1 MSSLKFL
8 VLLLVSLGVVTGL
21 AAAGAVA
28 YGREAL
34 WEDLF
39 GPPDVGPYSFDKPTR
54 TGKPNDAL
62 ACPPGACPD
71 VGTVMETH
79 LFAVDAPVLYAAVR
93 EEMMDAFRVRMV
105 EEDPRRGHLRAVVFT
120 PLLRLPDTLT
130 AEVRSAAPGR
140 SSLYLYSRS
149 KIGHA
154 DLGTNEER
162 LKTLLRHLRWT
173 LPRVAPDGSMVP
185 ARKDVQKNAPAAI
198 PQTDAAPQASTP
210 AAPQADMPAAA
221 APSTEAAPPK
231 T

>member
-8 VLLLVSLGVVTGL
+8 VLLLVSVAFVAGL

-39 GPPDVGPYSFDKPTR
+39 GPPDLGAYSFDKPTR

-62 ACPPGACPD
+62 ACPAGACLD

-93 EEMMDAFRVRMV
+93 EEMADAFRIRMV
-105 EEDPRRGHLRAVVFT
+105 EEDPQRGHMRAVVFT
-120 PLLRLPDTLT
+120 PLVRLPDTLT
-130 AEVRSAAPGR
+130 AEVRSAGPGR

-149 KIGHA
+149 KIGYA
-154 DLGTNEER
+154 DLGTNEAR

-185 ARKDVQKNAPAAI
+185 ARKDVQPEPPVAAPGL
-198 PQTDAAPQASTP
+198 DAPQAET
-210 AAPQADMPAAA
+210 PAAA
-221 APSTEAAPPK
+221 APLPDPSAPK

>member
-8 VLLLVSLGVVTGL
+8 VLLLVSVALVTGL

-39 GPPDVGPYSFDKPTR
+39 GPPDLGAYSFDKPTR

-62 ACPPGACPD
+62 ACPAGACPD

-93 EEMMDAFRVRMV
+93 EEMADAFRVRMA
-105 EEDPRRGHLRAVVFT
+105 EEDPQRGHLRAVVFT
-120 PLLRLPDTLT
+120 PLMRLPDTLT
-130 AEVRSAAPGR
+130 AEVRSAGPGR

-149 KIGHA
+149 KIGYS

-185 ARKDVQKNAPAAI
+185 ARKDVQPETPVAAPG
-198 PQTDAAPQASTP
+198 TDATP
-210 AAPQADMPAAA
+210 AAPVAGSPPTDTPAAA
-221 APSTEAAPPK
+221 APLPEPSAPK